1 MYCFFYDIINMNEF
15 IFNIG
20 LLILRVGFGCMMIV
34 HGLQK
39 LKIIISGG
47 ANSWLNPIGIGSS
60 NSLYMATFSELFCS
74 ILLVLGMFT
83 RTSSF
88 VLAFTM
94 FVAAFVFLKNSTWVD
109 KELAVLFFI
118 GFLALIFLGG
128 GDYSLSSYCFADD
141 SFFRKL

>member
-1 MYCFFYDIINMNEF
+1 MNEF

-60 NSLYMATFSELFCS
+60 TSLYLATFAELFCS
-74 ILLVLGMFT
+74 LALVFGIFT
-83 RTSSF
+83 RVSSF

-94 FVAAFVFLKNSTWVD
+94 FIAAFVFLKSATWAD
-109 KELAVLFFI
+109 KELAILFFV

-128 GDYSLSSYCFADD
+128 GDYSLSSYCFAND